1 MSSTP
6 AAIRKAAC
14 VVSAMLRA
22 GQRPTEI
29 RQWARTIINAPV
41 ARADRRAVAIAVLE
55 VVGDV

>member
-14 VVSAMLRA
+14 VVSAMLRE
-22 GQRPTEI
+22 GQRPAAI
-29 RQWARTIINAPV
+29 RQWARSIINAPV
-41 ARADRRAVAIAVLE
+41 ARADRRAVAVAVLE